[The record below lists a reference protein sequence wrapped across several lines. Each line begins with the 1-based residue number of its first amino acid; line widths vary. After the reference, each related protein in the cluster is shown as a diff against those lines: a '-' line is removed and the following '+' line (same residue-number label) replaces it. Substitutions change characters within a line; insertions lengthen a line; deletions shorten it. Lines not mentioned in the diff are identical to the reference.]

1 MAGGSDAVGRGREPH
16 SRLRSRDSHDD
27 FVEATFDTNVNNSVP
42 HRPQFKSATLSPLS
56 PPSSSPLHAPHFPI
70 PTANANS
77 GSADTSRTSPAA
89 PAAAS
94 TSSGNRYI
102 AVPIQSP
109 ADSSVIEMNTIARR
123 PGPLRN
129 LPTALYADAAA
140 AAASGAQDGR
150 YNNDEEDV
158 EKLGNRGST
167 AIDRAAAAGVAVA
180 TPPAVNDDQWYRD
193 QIDYV
198 RNQVEQ
204 MENLEV
210 QRGQEARRIR
220 SKWKRNLF
228 LLFEDPSSSV
238 GAFVINVFV
247 TFMIIFSAVLTTV
260 ETIPSLHKG
269 NAHVWLALELTIVA
283 IFTIE
288 FVLRFLGHTDTWRQA
303 WNHAKSFITIID
315 ALAIFPFYVEL
326 ALSRDTAYEFRFTI
340 LRIFRLLRVF
350 SAFKY
355 SSLLQLSIEVMI
367 VAIKRSADALLAFL
381 LFVTLTVLL
390 FSTLMYFAERGTWS
404 DEREAFL
411 TDNGEYSKFSSI
423 PAAAYY
429 SIVTLTTTGFGDM
442 VPTTFFGKLVSFPM
456 MISGILLIALPSI
469 IVGRNFTQV
478 WEAARKYR
486 AQRPDMRPLQ
496 HHPGE
501 SLVDPDECAG
511 SSRANGAGA
520 GADGSGHCSDAHSSS
535 RASRRS
541 RRGRH
546 QLRLRGRAGLATSRR
561 DGSISSFESGPPRS
575 LKRGN
580 GGNGGSGGG
589 SPTDNM
595 IMSGGYA
602 AISGGQREAMGA
614 GASADPIDALARK
627 DSFEMQALAARAS
640 DPEDAPDGYTHVD
653 VIYDSDSSHGSLDA
667 SKSSVDHSDSHLR
680 RRSRHHRQQRK
691 TRRAGTGVSSTRRG
705 RKGKESAVASAAAS
719 RTADRRYSSGE
730 GEDICDYS
738 DDGDNGCADTI
749 RVSRLE
755 WESLN
760 AELAALRLS
769 AGANSQILQAIAQHL
784 DVPNLPPRALGSE
797 SSPLSQLQADQSHA
811 IE

>member
-1 MAGGSDAVGRGREPH
+1 MTVGGKHSGTAAKSDGRI
-16 SRLRSRDSHDD
+16 RSDSHD
-27 FVEATFDTNVNNSVP
+27 FVEATFDTFTRQQGTGRVT
-42 HRPQFKSATLSPLS
+42 AASPLY
-56 PPSSSPLHAPHFPI
+56 APHFPI
-70 PTANANS
+70 ATDGNMVLTA
-77 GSADTSRTSPAA
+77 P
-89 PAAAS
+89 PAAS
-94 TSSGNRYI
+94 TSTNRY
-102 AVPIQSP
+102 AAQSP
-109 ADSSVIEMNTIARR
+109 AESSVIEMSNITNR

-129 LPTALYADAAA
+129 LPTALYASAAA
-140 AAASGAQDGR
+140 AAAAAAANGSAAATDD
-150 YNNDEEDV
+150 NDA
-158 EKLGNRGST
+158 EKAAGSAALG
-167 AIDRAAAAGVAVA
+167 RAAAAGVAAA
-180 TPPAVNDDQWYRD
+180 TPPAVSDDQWYRD

-198 RNQVEQ
+198 RTQVEQ
-204 MENLEV
+204 MESVEE
-210 QRGQEARRIR
+210 QRGQEARRIK
-220 SKWKRNLF
+220 SKWKRDLF

-238 GAFVINVFV
+238 GAFLINVFV

-303 WNHAKSFITIID
+303 WRHGKSFITIVD

-367 VAIKRSADALLAFL
+367 VAIKRSSDALLAFL

-411 TDNGEYSKFSSI
+411 TDSGELSKFSSI

-486 AQRPDMRPLQ
+486 FHRAAQSRPQ
-496 HHPGE
+496 HPGE
-501 SLVDPDECAG
+501 SLVDADSVEAIADGP
-511 SSRANGAGA
+511 
-520 GADGSGHCSDAHSSS
+520 GADRSSLHSDAHSSS

-541 RRGRH
+541 RR
-546 QLRLRGRAGLATSRR
+546 QRLRNRQGATRR
-561 DGSISSFESGPPRS
+561 DGSISSFESGPSPGS
-575 LKRGN
+575 LKLGSGRSADA
-580 GGNGGSGGG
+580 GGNGGG
-589 SPTDNM
+589 
-595 IMSGGYA
+595 GGYA
-602 AISGGQREAMGA
+602 TVSGGQRKAA
-614 GASADPIDALARK
+614 NNASGSYDYAKSSDPIDALARK
-627 DSFEMQALAARAS
+627 DSFEMQVLAGRES
-640 DPEDAPDGYTHVD
+640 DLEEHPDGYTHVGAVD
-653 VIYDSDSSHGSLDA
+653 DESDEAEGHAVPSSDSNND
-667 SKSSVDHSDSHLR
+667 
-680 RRSRHHRQQRK
+680 
-691 TRRAGTGVSSTRRG
+691 
-705 RKGKESAVASAAAS
+705 
-719 RTADRRYSSGE
+719 
-730 GEDICDYS
+730 
-738 DDGDNGCADTI
+738 DDGDDAVGSSRRRQGKRAARRREPSSTV

-755 WESLN
+755 WEALN
-760 AELAALRLS
+760 AELAALRAVVGSSDQVLR
-769 AGANSQILQAIAQHL
+769 AIARHL
-784 DVPNLPPRALGSE
+784 AVPNVPPTREPDDVTDTPGPSNGK
-797 SSPLSQLQADQSHA
+797 
-811 IE
+811 